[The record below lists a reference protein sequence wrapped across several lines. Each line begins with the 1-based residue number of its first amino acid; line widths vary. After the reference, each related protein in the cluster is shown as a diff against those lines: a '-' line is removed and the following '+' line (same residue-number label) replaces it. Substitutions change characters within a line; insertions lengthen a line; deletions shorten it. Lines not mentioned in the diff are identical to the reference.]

1 MYHLYKGDIVGLSNR
16 NTQAEESKGDSNK
29 DVLGFGH
36 DSVTLSDP
44 HSERENQQTQK
55 LRLKDT
61 HTSVLGAT
69 YPVYDGEG
77 VFLCGHVIIQLM
89 TGTYV
94 LSETFTRQGTS
105 SFGES
110 SLRTHASPWSLW

>member
-1 MYHLYKGDIVGLSNR
+1 MKPSYRHVQDQLLPNPMGVGAMYHLYKGDIVGLSNR

-61 HTSVLGAT
+61 HICVGSHISSV
-69 YPVYDGEG
+69 
-77 VFLCGHVIIQLM
+77 
-89 TGTYV
+89 
-94 LSETFTRQGTS
+94 
-105 SFGES
+105 
-110 SLRTHASPWSLW
+110 